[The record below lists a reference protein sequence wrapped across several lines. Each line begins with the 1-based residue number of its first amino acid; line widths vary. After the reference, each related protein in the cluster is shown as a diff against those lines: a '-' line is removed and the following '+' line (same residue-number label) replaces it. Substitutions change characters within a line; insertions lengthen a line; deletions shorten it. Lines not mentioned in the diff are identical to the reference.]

1 MGHQYDEQEE
11 KHITNKKR
19 EQEGINMFVSSSEL
33 KNHRISRSSVG
44 ELSSD
49 AIETGSGDAMGA

>member
-1 MGHQYDEQEE
+1 MMNKKKSISQ
-11 KHITNKKR
+11 NKKR